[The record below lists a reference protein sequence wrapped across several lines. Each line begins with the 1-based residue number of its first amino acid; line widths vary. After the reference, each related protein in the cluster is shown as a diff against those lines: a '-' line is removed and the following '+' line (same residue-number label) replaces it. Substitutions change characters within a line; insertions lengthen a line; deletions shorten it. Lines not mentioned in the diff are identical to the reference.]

1 MLLLMGTCPHCEA
14 QVTVRTELVAPG
26 AYDDDNVPMPGE
38 EIQLEQGAR
47 TFQYVCPECEAIL
60 GAGTHKW
67 AR

>member
-1 MLLLMGTCPHCEA
+1 MGTCPHCEA

-26 AYDDDNVPMPGE
+26 AYDDDSVPMPGE

>member
-1 MLLLMGTCPHCEA
+1 
-14 QVTVRTELVAPG
+14 
-26 AYDDDNVPMPGE
+26 MPGE

-47 TFQYVCPECEAIL
+47 TFQYVCPECDVIL